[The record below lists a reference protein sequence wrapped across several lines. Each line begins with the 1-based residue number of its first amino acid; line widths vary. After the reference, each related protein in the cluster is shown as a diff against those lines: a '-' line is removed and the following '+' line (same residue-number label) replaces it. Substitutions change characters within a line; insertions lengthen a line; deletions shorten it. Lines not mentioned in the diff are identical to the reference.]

1 MARNPFARDVAD
13 SGDSNS
19 GNSNS
24 AGSTSAGSGSVGSN
38 NAGSKSGKADRD
50 ALDAYSSTVVTVA
63 ETLRP
68 SVLSVVVRSGR
79 GEGAGSAVAFT
90 RDGFLVTSAHV
101 VEGVNG
107 GAVFTHD
114 GQEQVFEVVG
124 RDRLSDL
131 AVLGTGLR
139 PAVPAELG
147 DADRLRVGQLVVAV
161 GNPLGLAG
169 SVTAGIVSAL
179 GRSIPANTP
188 AGMRVIDDVI
198 QTDAALNPGNSG
210 GALADS
216 TGQVVGI
223 NTAVA
228 GIGLG
233 LAVPMNATTRHI
245 LSELMTHGRVRR
257 AWLGLGSA
265 SIALTPTM
273 ATRLKQETGL
283 RAVEVVSG
291 SPAARAG
298 IQIGDVVIAA
308 NGTKVLTAQDLQKL
322 MLNLRAGSR
331 LTVTLIRNG
340 ALVDV
345 VAALSELT
353 GV

>member
-1 MARNPFARDVAD
+1 MARNPFAPDGAD
-13 SGDSNS
+13 DPGD
-19 GNSNS
+19 
-24 AGSTSAGSGSVGSN
+24 A
-38 NAGSKSGKADRD
+38 
-50 ALDAYSSTVVTVA
+50 ALDAYSKTVVNVA

-68 SVLSVVVRSGR
+68 SVLSVAVRSGR
-79 GEGAGSAVAFT
+79 GEGGGSAVAFT

-107 GAVFTHD
+107 GAVFTFD

-131 AVLGTGLR
+131 AVLSTGLR
-139 PAVPAELG
+139 PAMAAELG
-147 DADRLRVGQLVVAV
+147 DADTLRVGQLVVAV

-179 GRSIPANTP
+179 GRSIPSHTP
-188 AGMRVIDDVI
+188 AGTRVIDDVI

-210 GALADS
+210 GALADAS
-216 TGQVVGI
+216 ARVVGI

-265 SIALTPTM
+265 PTALPP
-273 ATRLKQETGL
+273 ALAERLDQETGL
-283 RAVEVVSG
+283 RVVEVVPD

-298 IQIGDVVIAA
+298 IRIGDLVIAA
-308 NGTKVLTAQDLQKL
+308 NGTKVLTAQDLQKM
-322 MLNLRAGSR
+322 MLGLRAGTR
-331 LTVTLIRNG
+331 LNVTLIRNG

-345 VAALSELT
+345 VASLSELT

>member
-1 MARNPFARDVAD
+1 MARNPFARE
-13 SGDSNS
+13 SGEQD
-19 GNSNS
+19 GG
-24 AGSTSAGSGSVGSN
+24 A
-38 NAGSKSGKADRD
+38 D
-50 ALDAYSSTVVTVA
+50 ALDAYSRTVVTVA
-63 ETLRP
+63 DTLRP

-79 GEGAGSAVAFT
+79 GEGSGSAVAFT

-107 GAVFTHD
+107 GAVFTFD

-131 AVLGTGLR
+131 AVLSTGLR
-139 PAVPAELG
+139 PAAAAELG

-179 GRSIPANTP
+179 GRSIHATTP
-188 AGMRVIDDVI
+188 VGMRVIDDVI

-210 GALADS
+210 GALADAS
-216 TGQVVGI
+216 ARVVGI

-233 LAVPMNATTRHI
+233 LAVPMNATTQHI
-245 LSELMTHGRVRR
+245 LSELMTNGRVRR

-265 SIALTPTM
+265 TISLPPVLAE
-273 ATRLKQETGL
+273 RLGQETGL
-283 RAVEVVSG
+283 RVVEVVPG

-298 IQIGDVVIAA
+298 IRIGDVVISA
-308 NGTKVLTAQDLQKL
+308 NSAKVHTAQDLQKL
-322 MLNLRAGSR
+322 MLSLRAGSR
-331 LTVTLIRNG
+331 LGVTLIRNG

-345 VAALSELT
+345 VASLSELT